1 MENDSIS
8 IITYSKTRQFRVY
21 RTFHLVVPAQ
31 IKRGVFLNSQH
42 NLRRILLLGLF
53 FAKMNAK

>member
-1 MENDSIS
+1 MIVL
-8 IITYSKTRQFRVY
+8 IIIYSKTRQFRVY

-42 NLRRILLLGLF
+42 NMRRILLLLGLF
-53 FAKMNAK
+53 FAKMNAE